1 MPTLFESTN
10 PLFKL
15 FTQFQLEVNNQWSEV
30 LKDLPAEVEENFP
43 DSKAEREVA
52 LACVLLQYFLGA
64 LLYNEAYEY
73 FVGRRAAMD
82 PFGILNDTVGD
93 LTGYELPNLVQWGV
107 NAITGEETDFET
119 EKVHFGDAMANLATN
134 VAGELPFS
142 SALALAG
149 IEVDNGRVPAASAIP
164 DLTVLK
170 DVLFNPDW
178 NDAKR
183 LKEAEDELWKLSYIL
198 PPFGGNQLQKI
209 WKGLKVY
216 FEGGS
221 YTVNAAGEEMLQ
233 YPVFRDEEPTF
244 TEKLIVSAISPREVD
259 ASDFWTIVRAGL
271 MGKSS
276 LQEAQDWVNE
286 GFNTLGAKQTAAY
299 RDLLEA
305 GVDDRE
311 AWALLKELGAV
322 EKTKTESE
330 KSIMRRVLEESDI
343 SEEGK
348 AIVYYGL
355 LASESEREL
364 MDRMA
369 DAGTEQDRLY
379 GLMLQWRRI
388 GSAKGAE
395 KKLLQYDL
403 VAGFAGTDQEK
414 DILAAEILGTELV
427 DENGNPTAY
436 ADYLNATQAGLEPGD
451 FFRMWYEGV
460 NMDDYFGLTD
470 QGLKPEEARDLLVK
484 LEDLQP
490 PEGEDE
496 VEDVQRWR
504 TCVDFSGDEAIQLA
518 ALRGETSDSLYLK
531 FELATQMGVSL
542 DSYVALYEIREQFDA
557 NGNGSY
563 TNAEVK
569 AAIDSMTG
577 YQLTAAQRAVL
588 WQLMTGSTSSKNN
601 PYSPQVGQQ
610 VIDARKAQ
618 KEGQ

>member
-1 MPTLFESTN
+1 MLLFSC
-10 PLFKL
+10 PF
-15 FTQFQLEVNNQWSEV
+15 LERGKENLGKALINLTVNFAD
-30 LKDLPAEVEENFP
+30 DLPFN
-43 DSKAEREVA
+43 SLVA
-52 LACVLLQYFLGA
+52 AG
-64 LLYNEAYEY
+64 
-73 FVGRRAAMD
+73 
-82 PFGILNDTVGD
+82 
-93 LTGYELPNLVQWGV
+93 LTQV
-107 NAITGEETDFET
+107 
-119 EKVHFGDAMANLATN
+119 
-134 VAGELPFS
+134 
-142 SALALAG
+142 G
-149 IEVDNGRVPAASAIP
+149 IEMDGGRVPLASSIP
-164 DLTVLK
+164 DVKTLLEAA
-170 DVLFNPDW
+170 FNEDW
-178 NDAKR
+178 SNAKR
-183 LKEAEDELWKLSYIL
+183 LKEVEDELWKLSYIL

-221 YTVNAAGEEMLQ
+221 YTVDVDGEEMLQ

-305 GVDDRE
+305 GVDDRDAWDLLRRMSDAEDGEDESKKDIQRAILSE
-311 AWALLKELGAV
+311 AE
-322 EKTKTESE
+322 
-330 KSIMRRVLEESDI
+330 I
-343 SEEGK
+343 SEAGK

-364 MDRMA
+364 MDQMA

-388 GSAKGAE
+388 DSAKGDE

-414 DILAAEILGTELV
+414 GILAAEILGTELV

-451 FFRMWYEGV
+451 FFRMRYEGV
-460 NMDDYFGLTD
+460 NMDDYFELTD

-484 LEDLQP
+484 LEDLEP
-490 PEGEDE
+490 PESEDE
-496 VEDVQRWR
+496 VLDIQRWR

-542 DSYVALYEIREQFDA
+542 DSYVGLYEIREQFDA

-577 YQLTAAQRAVL
+577 YQLTAAQKAVL